1 MVTIKSDTDSEPV
14 QVEIF
19 PSRFLSP
26 ETTQKLL
33 NELYKSGGIVRMMI
47 QGPNLPRT
55 VTYGPG
61 KGLPIEEHR
70 NLLVEVGGEILELR
84 VKVGRIRVELEGEEF
99 LPGIQ
104 AACERALPFSFQIKR
119 GKFFRDIST
128 ISDYAKY
135 GKDADKRIL
144 GLVDPRAKKESALAI
159 LSEKDSDEKEER

>member
-47 QGPNLPRT
+47 QGPNLPRM

-70 NLLVEVGGEILELR
+70 NLLVEVGGEILSSGSRSAGFDWSWRARSSFLESRQR
-84 VKVGRIRVELEGEEF
+84 VS
-99 LPGIQ
+99 
-104 AACERALPFSFQIKR
+104 ERCH
-119 GKFFRDIST
+119 
-128 ISDYAKY
+128 
-135 GKDADKRIL
+135 
-144 GLVDPRAKKESALAI
+144 SA
-159 LSEKDSDEKEER
+159 SR